1 MGSSAAEKRTLATEH
16 LLVCGL
22 EGALGWPDVAP
33 LGRQFGRGRLED
45 PSLCDRLM
53 TPSRLLDIV
62 TRRRL
67 EPPQLRLFQD
77 GRELHPN
84 AFLRPQVN
92 RRGQTLRMVD
102 TPALENLLD
111 TGVTLV
117 LDAAEIF
124 DPALEVAT
132 RALRW
137 WSHEVVQVNA
147 YLTTRST
154 GGFPLHWD
162 DHDVVVV
169 QLAGNK
175 TWDVRS
181 HSRRVPM
188 YRDAVP
194 NSVPSE
200 EVVWRGTL
208 TPGDVLHIPR
218 GHWHQATH
226 ADHEEPL
233 SLHLTFGFVKR
244 TGIDWLAWIA
254 DQARELEIFRRD
266 LIRSGSDEERE
277 AERAWLEAAAVELL
291 RSRPP
296 AAFLTDRERS
306 RPPARHAPAL
316 PAAHEPD
323 VVVCVTEFAPDVERA
338 GGDLVVYAGG
348 RKITVRER
356 AEQALALLLS
366 GCPIDLELAGVE
378 CGINVRPLAQILIQE
393 GICTGLTD
401 ELSSAYTG
409 LVTGGTSWKLP

>member
-1 MGSSAAEKRTLATEH
+1 MGKSTLATEH

-22 EGALGWPDVAP
+22 EGAFAWPDATQ
-33 LGRQFGRGRLED
+33 LGREFTLGRLD
-45 PSLCDRLM
+45 DRSLCDRLM

-62 TRRRL
+62 TRRQL

-77 GRELHPN
+77 GRELHPS
-84 AFLRPQVN
+84 AFLRPRVN
-92 RRGQTLRMVD
+92 RRGQAQRMVD
-102 TPALENLLD
+102 TEALENLLD

-117 LDAAEIF
+117 LDAVETF
-124 DPALEVAT
+124 DPALEIAT

-137 WSHEVVQVNA
+137 WARDVVQVNA

-175 TWDVRS
+175 TWDVRN
-181 HSRRVPM
+181 HSRPVPM
-188 YRDAVP
+188 YRDAAP
-194 NSVPSE
+194 NSVPSPD
-200 EVVWRGTL
+200 VVWQGTL

-218 GHWHQATH
+218 GYWHQATH
-226 ADHEEPL
+226 ANHEDPL

-244 TGIDWLAWIA
+244 TGVDWLAWIA

-266 LIRSGSDEERE
+266 LVRSGSAQEQE
-277 AERAWLEAAAVELL
+277 AERARLVAAAMELL

-296 AAFLTDRERS
+296 ATFLTDRERS

-316 PAAHEPD
+316 PAAREPD
-323 VVVCVTEFAPDVERA
+323 VVVCVTEFAPHVERA

-348 RKITVRER
+348 RKITMREK
-356 AEQALALLLS
+356 AGPALDLLLS
-366 GCPIDLELAGVE
+366 GCPVDLERAGVE
-378 CGINVRPLAQILIQE
+378 CGINVRPLARVLIQE
-393 GICTGLTD
+393 GICIGLTD
-401 ELSSAYTG
+401 ESSSAYTG